1 MINYLYML
9 EIHALQLLK
18 QVVNMPNTELLTVK
32 SGTEAWRVLARDA

>member
-1 MINYLYML
+1 ML